1 MARHHTAAGFVK
13 KNMPLGQGNSLTDE
27 EAWNVAAYFTT
38 QPRPDFKKKLNDW
51 KSFVRLLCPSVQTF
65 VV

>member
-51 KSFVRLLCPSVQTF
+51 IKGDKPSDARY
-65 VV
+65 